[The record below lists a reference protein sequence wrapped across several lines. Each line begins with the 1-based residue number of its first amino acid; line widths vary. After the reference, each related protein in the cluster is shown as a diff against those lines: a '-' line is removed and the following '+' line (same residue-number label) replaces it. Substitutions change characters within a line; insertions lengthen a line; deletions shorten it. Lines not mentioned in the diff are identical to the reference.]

1 MVSVC
6 NGATMNKVFIF
17 ILYSSINYLI
27 IIPNYV
33 LSEPRIDVRY
43 QILWQKIY
51 DLINNWQ

>member
-1 MVSVC
+1 
-6 NGATMNKVFIF
+6 MNKVFIF
-17 ILYSSINYLI
+17 ILYLSINYLI

-51 DLINNWQ
+51 DLINNCQ

>member
-17 ILYSSINYLI
+17 ILYLSINYLI

-51 DLINNWQ
+51 DLINNCQ